1 MTVLLRYIGSV
12 LVIIGYYV
20 LLNVN
25 VLWGIVIRMIA
36 NIISL
41 PWAIKHK
48 IWDFTILL
56 SFFLVIEIH
65 KFYNILLER

>member
-1 MTVLLRYIGSV
+1 MLVVLRYIGSV
-12 LVIIGYYV
+12 FVIVGYYV
-20 LLNVN
+20 LLNVD
-25 VLWGIVIRMIA
+25 VYWGIVLRMVA

-48 IWDFTILL
+48 IWDFVILL

-65 KFYNILLER
+65 KLSLIILN